1 MEVDY
6 AGVYNVSQMKLKGIK
21 NDNGVLFANLTNEEI
36 KSQLDIWV
44 ENGFPTVVEK
54 LVSKSDN
61 LFNGEFNTLTSLA
74 SENLISNSDLLIDS
88 NSDGIPDGFTTQG
101 TITVNSLVGGIWSV
115 ATDGG
120 YKGIKYN
127 LSLIHI

>member
-1 MEVDY
+1 LEPIEVDY
-6 AGVYNVSQMKLKGIK
+6 IGAYNVSDMKLKGIK
-21 NDNGVLFANLTNEEI
+21 NDDGIPFANLTNEEI

-61 LFNGEFNTLTSLA
+61 LFNAKFNTLSSLD

-88 NSDGIPDGFTTQG
+88 NSDGIPDGFTYG
-101 TITVNSLVGGIWSV
+101 N
-115 ATDGG
+115 ATD
-120 YKGIKYN
+120 I
-127 LSLIHI
+127 SLTWRIAKFTATAQ